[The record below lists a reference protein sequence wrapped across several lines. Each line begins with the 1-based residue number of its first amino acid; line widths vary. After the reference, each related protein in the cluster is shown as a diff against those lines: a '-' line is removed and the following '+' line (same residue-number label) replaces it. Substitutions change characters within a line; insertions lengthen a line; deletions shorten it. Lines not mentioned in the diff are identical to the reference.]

1 MEAQVAQRGAVGPD
15 RRLVVAVVVAAEQM
29 HPRAEPVGLQAQAL
43 PMAQQAQMG
52 LQVQEERA
60 APEVV
65 VAAELQHQA
74 VRLVPRGNRSA
85 RRRPEAQVPAAPG
98 AQVEGEL
105 GHPILAAAPADG
117 PLHREAVA
125 ETPQRQEQTTA
136 QAQTVR
142 RALRAAVVPHHQQE
156 VPGAPEARAAE
167 AAPEAHLAAHRTS
180 PVGAELA
187 RRLGNRAGRNRDSAR
202 TEPVEP
208 VEPVEPE
215 EPGG

>member
-1 MEAQVAQRGAVGPD
+1 MEAQVAHRGAVGPD

-43 PMAQQAQMG
+43 SVAQQAQMG
-52 LQVQEERA
+52 LQMQEERA

-105 GHPILAAAPADG
+105 GHPILAVELVDG
-117 PLHREAVA
+117 PLH
-125 ETPQRQEQTTA
+125 
-136 QAQTVR
+136 
-142 RALRAAVVPHHQQE
+142 
-156 VPGAPEARAAE
+156 RAAE

-187 RRLGNRAGRNRDSAR
+187 RRLGNRDSAR

-208 VEPVEPE
+208 E

>member
-43 PMAQQAQMG
+43 PMVQQAQMG

-105 GHPILAAAPADG
+105 GHPILAVELVDG
-117 PLHREAVA
+117 PLHREAA
-125 ETPQRQEQTTA
+125 
-136 QAQTVR
+136 
-142 RALRAAVVPHHQQE
+142 
-156 VPGAPEARAAE
+156 

-208 VEPVEPE
+208 E
-215 EPGG
+215 EPGD

>member
-1 MEAQVAQRGAVGPD
+1 M
-15 RRLVVAVVVAAEQM
+15 VAVVVAAEQM
-29 HPRAEPVGLQAQAL
+29 PPRAEPVGLQAQAL
-43 PMAQQAQMG
+43 PVAQQAQMG
-52 LQVQEERA
+52 LQMQEERA

-117 PLHREAVA
+117 PLHREA
-125 ETPQRQEQTTA
+125 
-136 QAQTVR
+136 
-142 RALRAAVVPHHQQE
+142 
-156 VPGAPEARAAE
+156 

-208 VEPVEPE
+208 VEPE

>member
-1 MEAQVAQRGAVGPD
+1 MEAQVAHRGAVGPD

-43 PMAQQAQMG
+43 PVAQQAQMG
-52 LQVQEERA
+52 LQGQMGLHVQEERA

-105 GHPILAAAPADG
+105 GHPIRAVELVDG
-117 PLHREAVA
+117 PLH
-125 ETPQRQEQTTA
+125 
-136 QAQTVR
+136 
-142 RALRAAVVPHHQQE
+142 
-156 VPGAPEARAAE
+156 RAAE

-180 PVGAELA
+180 PVGAELV

-202 TEPVEP
+202 TG
-208 VEPVEPE
+208 PVEPE
-215 EPGG
+215 EPGD